1 MTGRNIV
8 LELLITAKD
17 SASAV
22 LGDIKTKALA
32 FAAAIAGAFST
43 KEAANFE
50 KALDAIR
57 ARADE
62 TGPALEALID
72 RAKTAAQTIGPEFGF
87 SATQA
92 AGGIKEL
99 IAAGFS
105 ADESIKALRGTLA
118 LAAMEEISVADAAK
132 LISDAITQFGLKAE
146 DASKVADILAK
157 AAGAVAAT
165 ATDMAEALKYTGNEA
180 SRSGMSLTE
189 TAATLDVLA
198 KAGQRG
204 SEAGTGLASVLGIL
218 GNPAHAATKAL
229 FDLGATSTELGDVL
243 DFLDKRGI
251 NASQTIAL
259 FGEQGGRVI
268 NTLLAQGG
276 SKAIADFAEK
286 IGAAGK
292 SAEETAKIMQGN
304 FLGAMNRFW
313 ESLKRVGVELA
324 TPKLEPFAKGL
335 DTLTAALNS
344 FASNDRIQAFQQSL
358 ADGFAAAYN
367 KVRAFSVDIDW
378 GGIQNSIG
386 GAFGAITT
394 SVGKALDSLGS
405 IYSSLTGTL
414 PGAANIGRQAGELFK
429 SAWEGVGQIAEG
441 VAGGI
446 ERIAQALSGS
456 VKPSAQEAR
465 TALDGVTQSAQQQ
478 ATGFQALWQA
488 LKTDALDGV
497 KRTWDSLTRGAGD
510 LLAAINSLA
519 QKGSE
524 LLAGF
529 IRGADFGP
537 VRDLFNA
544 VADAA
549 KRLAGTVTE
558 GFPNAG
564 RAAEVFAS
572 SFTVAWSGVV
582 GILSAVVAGTTKV
595 VEAIGR
601 ATFEVGKYF
610 NRYSD
615 EEIGR
620 IEANLNNLSTSAG
633 EFANVA
639 ARSFDA
645 SGKAIDRIR
654 DSSGAAAQQQRALA
668 EQAAKGADAQGK
680 LAQATAEQAAK
691 QTDAVEK
698 AKQYAEA
705 VQLQQK
711 EVERLS
717 LADQNA
723 EGAKQAH
730 AAATQK
736 LWAMQ
741 GDFIESVKVLNGEQ
755 YASAAANDAVKAT
768 ITTLNATMEEGR
780 QKLAGYTP
788 TLEDLRNAMEAT
800 QKELVRVEEAQ
811 KKGTLAATE
820 DKSVTEQVNEAR
832 KRAGDALNAY
842 NSALDRNIERAEASS
857 KTAARQR
864 DAQEAVARSGE
875 ALIEASLRL
884 AEIEGDANRVA
895 ELTARRKTEQAE
907 ATKLTAAR
915 YWEEA
920 EAAERSAQALK
931 LKYEALAK
939 TDPLNREAIAKA
951 KEAADSARA
960 EAQAVRATAIEMEA
974 KIPVM
979 EKEAR
984 QAEIMAGPIGQ
995 LIRLY
1000 QDKSKAADRETDAVE
1015 RVYNA
1020 NLRAL
1025 EVEKKQAEAKGDTAR
1040 AAELGI
1046 KIAQAEIEKTQA
1058 VADAKKAELQTEIDL
1073 IEAKKLELLASDQSA
1088 EAKAKELAAIDA
1100 KIAKLKDLQNAEQAR
1115 ADIAKAEAETAKRAA
1130 EATKA
1135 QATAAAD
1142 AERETR
1148 RMASVIGYAAKS
1160 FGDLSEQG
1168 QKALQA
1174 INTDAMARASKD
1186 GASLTRAILQL
1197 TRGLDEAAGSEI
1209 AFNERLQALADTAS
1223 GIGPEA
1229 DRARR
1234 ELVSMA
1240 EQGARGIQG
1249 ITRSGEEAVQTL
1261 DDIKNAALEAKD
1273 ALGNLADD
1281 YEKQILQIRGD
1292 KKTLEQL
1299 DYEDQLR
1306 KLEELRQKSGQ
1317 EGQREFEEAKA
1328 RAEQL
1333 HNLKLKQIADEER
1346 AKTKQQV
1353 EQPGATSQPSGA
1365 TGQPAPSGGAIS
1377 AGTTIGKIEVNIHS
1391 PYANMSDSQTWDA
1404 ITRNKI
1410 KPALD
1415 GIARRTK

>member
-1 MTGRNIV
+1 MAARDLV
-8 LELLITAKD
+8 LRLLITARD
-17 SASAV
+17 QASAV
-22 LGDIKTKALA
+22 LSSVQARLA
-32 FAAAIAGAFST
+32 GVGAAIGAAFSV
-43 KEAANFE
+43 KEAAEFE
-50 KALDAIR
+50 KALDAVR

-62 TGPALEALID
+62 TGPALEALIA
-72 RAKTAAQTIGPEFGF
+72 RAKDAAQTLGPQFGF
-87 SATQA
+87 SAKEA

-105 ADESIKALRGTLA
+105 ADEAIKALKGTLA
-118 LAAMEEISVADAAK
+118 LAAMEEISVAKAAVM
-132 LISDAITQFGLKAE
+132 ISDAIAQFGLKAE

-218 GNPAHAATKAL
+218 NNPAHAATKAL
-229 FDLGATSTELGDVL
+229 FDLGATSTELADVL

-304 FLGAMNRFW
+304 FLGAMDRFW
-313 ESLKRVGVELA
+313 QSLKRVGVELA

-367 KVRAFSVDIDW
+367 KVRAFSADIDW
-378 GGIQNSIG
+378 GGIRNSIG
-386 GAFGAITT
+386 GAFGAIST

-465 TALDGVTQSAQQQ
+465 TALDGVTQSAQRQ

-510 LLAAINSLA
+510 LLAAVNSLA

-582 GILSAVVAGTTKV
+582 GILSAVVSGTLKV

-620 IEANLNNLSTSAG
+620 IEANLGSLSTSAG

-788 TLEDLRNAMEAT
+788 TLEDLRNTMEAT

-811 KKGTLAATE
+811 KKGTLAATQE
-820 DKSVTEQVNEAR
+820 KSVTEQVNEAR
-832 KRAGDALNAY
+832 KKAGDALNAY

-875 ALIEASLRL
+875 TLIEASLRL

-895 ELTARRKTEQAE
+895 ELTAQRKTEQA
-907 ATKLTAAR
+907 AAAKKTADS
-915 YWEEA
+915 YWAEA
-920 EAAERSAQALK
+920 EAAEKSAQALQ

-951 KEAADSARA
+951 KEAADGARA
-960 EAQAVRATAIEMEA
+960 EAQATKAAAIEIAA

-1000 QDKSKAADRETDAVE
+1000 RDKSEAAERETDAVE
-1015 RVYNA
+1015 RSHDA

-1025 EVEKKQAEAKGDTAR
+1025 EVEQKQAEAKGETAR
-1040 AAELGI
+1040 AAELGV
-1046 KIAQAEIEKTQA
+1046 KIAQAEIEKAQA
-1058 VADAKKAELQTEIDL
+1058 VADAKKSELQAEIDL
-1073 IEAKKLELLASDQSA
+1073 LDAKRLNVLVSDQD
-1088 EAKAKELAAIDA
+1088 AKAKTEELARIDA
-1100 KIAKLKDLQNAEQAR
+1100 KIAKLRDLQSAEQAR
-1115 ADIAKAEAETAKRAA
+1115 ADTAKAEADTAKRSA
-1130 EATKA
+1130 EALKA
-1135 QATAAAD
+1135 QAQAAAD

-1148 RMASVIGYAAKS
+1148 RMAAVVGYAAQN
-1160 FGDLSEQG
+1160 FDRLSEKGRAALEAIKSDPLVKAAQDSAALAKATAQLAKGLDDAAAAEIEFARRLEDLQG
-1168 QKALQA
+1168 KADGVGREADEARAQLV
-1174 INTDAMARASKD
+1174 AMAR
-1186 GASLTRAILQL
+1186 G
-1197 TRGLDEAAGSEI
+1197 GAAGI
-1209 AFNERLQALADTAS
+1209 S
-1223 GIGPEA
+1223 GITSAGQSA
-1229 DRARR
+1229 
-1234 ELVSMA
+1234 
-1240 EQGARGIQG
+1240 I
-1249 ITRSGEEAVQTL
+1249 QTL
-1261 DDIKNAALEAKD
+1261 EGIRNAALEAEQ
-1273 ALGNLADD
+1273 ALSQMADD
-1281 YEKQILQIRGD
+1281 YERQILQLKGD
-1292 KKTLEQL
+1292 QEAILELEHEQN
-1299 DYEDQLR
+1299 LR
-1306 KLEELRQKSGQ
+1306 NLEEQYQKAGRL
-1317 EGQREFEEAKA
+1317 GGDEFAKAKA
-1328 RAEQL
+1328 RADEL
-1333 HNLKLKQIADEER
+1333 HRLKLRQLEEEER
-1346 AKTKQQV
+1346 AKRRQET
-1353 EQPGATSQPSGA
+1353 ETRTTRT
-1365 TGQPAPSGGAIS
+1365 TGGGAGGGVNASVTINAPN
-1377 AGTTIGKIEVNIHS
+1377 AGVIDDRFAE
-1391 PYANMSDSQTWDA
+1391 NMA
-1404 ITRNKI
+1404 RRI

-1415 GIARRTK
+1415 NIQRRLS